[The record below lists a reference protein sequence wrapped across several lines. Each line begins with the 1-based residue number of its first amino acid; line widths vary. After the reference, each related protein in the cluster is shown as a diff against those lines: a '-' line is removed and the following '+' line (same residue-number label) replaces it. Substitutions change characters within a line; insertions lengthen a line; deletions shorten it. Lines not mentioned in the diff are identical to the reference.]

1 MEATRVFILA
11 IAPIEIFDDEEFFAH
26 DEVVTNKHA
35 RDGAKK
41 TGVADEPNKNV
52 IGVVRHQLPWLHDD
66 AHGAGDETAGA
77 ETDAARGE
85 IGEIVGRGDDVGGD
99 VDVEGG
105 HEKRNHRQD
114 DGEGIAEARKNRD
127 GIPKRLAKD
136 DHGGGSY
143 GDADEGVESH
153 RGGEAKSLADDLI
166 TLAACI
172 PREVG
177 NVQRDGGPET
187 DDAGERRNKEAEEFA
202 KGLKFRWRGEHGA
215 EAARF
220 AARPE
225 EKSES
230 NQEQKRSGNSLQ
242 EADGFDAAE
251 NHQHVEEPEESEAD
265 RRTGMK
271 VCPRRGEGHDHG
283 VDRFAADP
291 GLNAKPAAGDKSTQD
306 GGDVGAENAEGS
318 TSENRKRDTVLRAR
332 MGVQKHGDQ
341 HKEVAEKN
349 GEERLLPVHAAGDH
363 AAGEHVGGNVHAHG
377 NPQGGVVVSAPSAAL
392 ARDRSEILVVERTAL
407 DGFRAKQFSLPPRSF
422 PPRESVLFRRRI
434 PGGGHDRTARYHELF
449 EFRQDSNPR
458 RAIHPCRGWLASQ
471 FFLADRRS
479 SSCHKIRRSSTEPP
493 CQRG

>member
-1 MEATRVFILA
+1 MEATRVFIPA
-11 IAPIEIFDDEEFFAH
+11 IALIEIFDDKEFFAY
-26 DEVVTNKHA
+26 DEVIADKHA

-136 DHGGGSY
+136 DHGGGSD

-153 RGGEAKSLADDLI
+153 RGGEAKGLADDLI

-172 PREVG
+172 PREIG

-187 DDAGERRNKEAEEFA
+187 DDAGERRDEKTEKFAES
-202 KGLKFRWRGEHGA
+202 LKFRGRGEHGA
-215 EAARF
+215 EAPGF

-230 NQEQKRSGNSLQ
+230 NQEQKRGGDALQ
-242 EADGFDAAE
+242 EANGFNAAK
-251 NHQHVEEPEESEAD
+251 NHEHVQKPEKDEAD
-265 RRTGMK
+265 RRAGMK
-271 VCPRRGEGHDHG
+271 VCPRRGEGHDHS
-283 VDRFAADP
+283 VDGFAADP

-306 GGDVGAENAEGS
+306 GGDVGTENAEGS
-318 TSENRKRDTVLRAR
+318 TSENRKRDTVLRTGV
-332 MGVQKHGDQ
+332 GVQEHGDQ

-349 GEERLLPVHAAGDH
+349 GEERLFPIHAAGDH
-363 AAGEHVGGNVHAHG
+363 SAGEHVGGNVHAHG
-377 NPQGGVVVSAPSAAL
+377 NPQCGVVVSAPSAAL
-392 ARDRSEILVVERTAL
+392 DRDRSEILVVQRAAANR
-407 DGFRAKQFSLPPRSF
+407 FRAKCGAVSF
-422 PPRESVLFRRRI
+422 THREGPLAFLLRI
-434 PGGGHDRTARYHELF
+434 
-449 EFRQDSNPR
+449 
-458 RAIHPCRGWLASQ
+458 AIA
-471 FFLADRRS
+471 FVVAAE
-479 SSCHKIRRSSTEPP
+479 ST
-493 CQRG
+493 